1 MPDTDIHHLK
11 GKEILPYLTELA
23 HLRMTVFK
31 EYPYLYEGDLAYE
44 EKYLQT
50 YADCNESI
58 MVLAINAKQIIG
70 ASTAIPLT
78 FETEE
83 VKQPFQDQKMDIE
96 EVFYFGESILL
107 PKYRGHG
114 IYRHFFLERER
125 AAKAYGSTIAAFC
138 AVERPSDDPKKP
150 INYQPLDPVWRHFG
164 YSKHPQLRA
173 YFEWKETGESNP
185 STKPLVFWLKTLER

>member
-58 MVLAINAKQIIG
+58 MVLAINTRALVHHFTNSVIVNYG
-70 ASTAIPLT
+70 
-78 FETEE
+78 F
-83 VKQPFQDQKMDIE
+83 
-96 EVFYFGESILL
+96 SILAVVVKL
-107 PKYRGHG
+107 
-114 IYRHFFLERER
+114 LERICLTMTVFKFFMTATRTR
-125 AAKAYGSTIAAFC
+125 AIAT
-138 AVERPSDDPKKP
+138 
-150 INYQPLDPVWRHFG
+150 
-164 YSKHPQLRA
+164 
-173 YFEWKETGESNP
+173 YFH
-185 STKPLVFWLKTLER
+185 R